1 MTIKSIF
8 PALVLVVTSTSA
20 FAGDAALE
28 ATAMAELAQCQVQG
42 QKLLAAPPCPNTDLA
57 TLKQFI
63 DRQSELAR
71 QNQLL
76 CAQAVRDLETSDGIA
91 APLVDADAALIANM
105 GQ

>member
-1 MTIKSIF
+1 MIIKSTF
-8 PALVLVVTSTSA
+8 PVLALAVTSASA

-28 ATAMAELAQCQVQG
+28 TTAMAELAQCQVQG
-42 QKLLAAPPCPNTDLA
+42 QKLLATPPCPNADLT
-57 TLKQFI
+57 TLKQCV

-76 CAQAVRDLETSDGIA
+76 CAQAVRDLETSEGVA
-91 APLVDADAALIANM
+91 APLVDADAGFIANM

>member
-8 PALVLVVTSTSA
+8 PALVLAVTSASA

-28 ATAMAELAQCQVQG
+28 ATAMAEVAQCQVQVE
-42 QKLLAAPPCPNTDLA
+42 KLLAAPPCPNTDLT
-57 TLKQFI
+57 TLKQCV

-76 CAQAVRDLETSDGIA
+76 CAEAVRDLETSEGVA
-91 APLVDADAALIANM
+91 APLVDVDAALIAKM

>member
-1 MTIKSIF
+1 MAIKVIF
-8 PALVLVVTSTSA
+8 SVLVLAVTSTSV

-28 ATAMAELAQCQVQG
+28 AAATAEAAQCQVQG
-42 QKLLAAPPCPNTDLA
+42 KKLLAAPSCPNSDLA
-57 TLKQFI
+57 TLKQCV

-76 CAQAVRDLETSDGIA
+76 CAQAVRDLETSEDVVTQQVETI
-91 APLVDADAALIANM
+91 AALIATM